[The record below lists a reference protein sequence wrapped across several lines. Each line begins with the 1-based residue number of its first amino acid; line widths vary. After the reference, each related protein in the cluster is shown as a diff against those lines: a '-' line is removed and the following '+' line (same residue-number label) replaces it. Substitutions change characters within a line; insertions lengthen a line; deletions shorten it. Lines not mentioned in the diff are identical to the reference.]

1 MVVNNC
7 GRLPLEHF
15 HKLYAKH
22 QNVLQGQVE
31 FSADGASVLVKLVC
45 RYDGV
50 AVVMFAATTP
60 PAMRALM
67 VAAV

>member
-1 MVVNNC
+1 ML
-7 GRLPLEHF
+7 R
-15 HKLYAKH
+15 A
-22 QNVLQGQVE
+22 QGQVE

>member
-1 MVVNNC
+1 
-7 GRLPLEHF
+7 L
-15 HKLYAKH
+15 
-22 QNVLQGQVE
+22 
-31 FSADGASVLVKLVC
+31 STDGASVVVTLVC

-67 VAAV
+67 VAAVWFAQVSPWAERPKLSSTRMGLPVTVCKLA